1 VNFNPGSPVGETLE
15 NMQFTYNFVDG
26 VNNPVNQ
33 ASVPATNTEAQIR
46 SVNIY
51 LGARSSSL
59 VRQGNKTLY
68 TRDNLISQVSV
79 RSMAYVNEYF

>member
-1 VNFNPGSPVGETLE
+1 ME

-51 LGARSSSL
+51 LGARSNSLRSS
-59 VRQGNKTLY
+59 RA
-68 TRDNLISQVSV
+68 TR
-79 RSMAYVNEYF
+79 RFTPETT